1 MTYTLKEGSVC
12 MSGTESNVH
21 KDHRI
26 RMRKKFRQNG
36 FDGFEEH
43 EILEVLLYYCV
54 PRKDTNEL
62 AHDIL
67 DKYKTL
73 ANVFDATPDELMKE
87 TGISEV
93 TATLLSMVPKLSQVY
108 ETSKWE
114 RVECLN
120 GTEELGQYTVSLF
133 KDKLNEE
140 FALICL
146 DSNRH
151 VHWSGIII
159 KGTIDRTEAYPRV
172 VVDEALKHKATK
184 VVLAHN
190 HPNGT
195 LAPSVSDKEATDV
208 LKKILGSIGI
218 DVLDHIIVSGNRYFS
233 MKEMGFI
240 K

>member
-1 MTYTLKEGSVC
+1 MAGSG
-12 MSGTESNVH
+12 SEVH
-21 KDHRI
+21 KNHRS
-26 RMRKKFRQNG
+26 RMRAKFSKTG
-36 FDGFEEH
+36 FDGFLEH
-43 EILEVLLYYCV
+43 EILEMLLYYSI
-54 PRKDTNEL
+54 PRVDTNPL
-62 AHDIL
+62 AHKIL
-67 DKYKTL
+67 KKYKTL

-87 TGISEV
+87 TGVSEV

-108 ETSKWE
+108 EKSKWE
-114 RVECLN
+114 REESLN
-120 GTEELGQYTVSLF
+120 GTDELGKYAVSLF

-146 DSNRH
+146 DANRR

-184 VVLAHN
+184 VVFTHN

-195 LAPSVSDKEATDV
+195 LAPSVADKKSTEV
-208 LKKILGSIGI
+208 LIKVLNSIGI
-218 DVLDHIIVSGNRYFS
+218 EVLDHIIVSGNRYFS

-240 K
+240 I